1 MDSNL
6 IPDVGKRK
14 LISYSE
20 VDSFTQCQQK
30 HHYAHVDKLTSAT
43 HSVGLSRGTAGHLFF
58 ETFFKA
64 LLKGATTEDA
74 KMEAISTVAGL
85 SNSMDIM
92 ALCIEWVDKI
102 WPTLGWKIVAVE
114 IEVRL
119 AISETLVYPC
129 KVDLVVEIN
138 GELVLVD
145 HKFLYDFYTQTLIDI
160 FPQMPRYMVNLTAN
174 GLPVKYAIY
183 NMVRTRK
190 VNNIEDRFSQLQT
203 RPNKHRLKQAITEQ
217 IEGMKRIERADL
229 VPMHTANKMNC
240 GNCQF
245 ADLCS
250 AELRGEDTKL
260 MREHFF
266 VPNTYGYED
275 T

>member
-1 MDSNL
+1 MVSEL
-6 IPDVGKRK
+6 PEVGKRR

-20 VDSFTQCQQK
+20 VDSFNQCQQK
-30 HHYAHVDKLTSAT
+30 HHYAHEDKLTSAT
-43 HSVGLSRGTAGHLFF
+43 HSVGLSRGTAGHLFM

-64 LLKGATTEDA
+64 LLAGNAAEDA
-74 KMEAISTVAGL
+74 KTDAINAVVSMN
-85 SNSMDIM
+85 SSMDIM
-92 ALCIEWVDKI
+92 ALCIEWVDKV

-119 AISETLVYPC
+119 SVSPTLVYPC
-129 KVDLVVEIN
+129 KVDLVVEID

-145 HKFLYDFYTQTLIDI
+145 HKFLYDFYTQNLIDI
-160 FPQMPRYMVNLTAN
+160 FPQMPRYMVNLQAN

-183 NMVRTRK
+183 NMIRTRK
-190 VNNIEDRFSQLQT
+190 VNNIEDRFQRLQT
-203 RPNKHRLKQAITEQ
+203 RPNKARLKQAITEQ
-217 IEGMKRIERADL
+217 IHTMKQIEKG
-229 VPMHTANKMNC
+229 VEFPTHTANKMNC

-245 ADLCS
+245 SDLCAS
-250 AELRGEDTKL
+250 ELRGEDTTL